1 MGEGRR
7 LLVEGEI
14 YFHMGPITHKYEKF
28 SYNKV
33 HQRTADRCLKWH
45 MYSMRKMHRIL
56 KPFGNREKLSKIHV
70 YHELNC
76 YTCACIRIPY
86 FSLIFSYYSEAV
98 RLGRGWHVHNC

>member
-1 MGEGRR
+1 MGEGHR

-14 YFHMGPITHKYEKF
+14 YFHMGPITHKFEKLAITE
-28 SYNKV
+28 YIK
-33 HQRTADRCLKWH
+33 CLKWH

-56 KPFGNREKLSKIHV
+56 KPFGNGEKLSKIHV
-70 YHELNC
+70 YHELPC
-76 YTCACIRIPY
+76 YMCACIRIPY